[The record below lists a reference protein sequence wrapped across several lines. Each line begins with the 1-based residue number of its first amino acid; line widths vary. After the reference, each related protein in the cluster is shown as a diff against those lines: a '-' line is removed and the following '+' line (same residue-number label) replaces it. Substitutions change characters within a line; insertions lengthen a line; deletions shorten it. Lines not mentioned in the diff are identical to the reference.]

1 MVSKQGSVAE
11 IEFDIKN
18 LSLKKTKVGVLLQ
31 LLLILFG
38 AVVLFFSRRDN
49 NERTWLRLPTLKDYQ
64 QRYPEKVESEATIRC
79 IHCNS
84 NQTWEYGLESLM
96 DYRRECVCLECGH
109 RLWRTEQESLAVQQ
123 TKCVSAS

>member
-1 MVSKQGSVAE
+1 M
-11 IEFDIKN
+11 
-18 LSLKKTKVGVLLQ
+18 LQ

-38 AVVLFFSRRDN
+38 AVVLFFNRRDN

-64 QRYPEKVESEATIRC
+64 QRYPEKVESETTIRC

-109 RLWRTEQESLAVQQ
+109 RLWRNEQESLAVQQ